1 MEGGKEAKRAEIES
15 AMDAIIASSFL
26 PSPPR
31 AYLVASMT
39 HRIEAAP
46 GGGSGGGG
54 HIRHAGS
61 VDRPF
66 LLCQLLLILIPSF
79 SWGVSGDQLRCRSDS
94 DGVVIMRVARSP
106 ALVGIGMSS
115 KQLAP
120 LSLQQALVTRRRL
133 IQQRRFWPATLHFLV
148 LAAVA
153 LSLLMLTS
161 AELYLPTQKQ
171 IYMTIVIIYPSACV
185 RCVRGFIFA
194 ETAAGETKRDK
205 LED

>member
-1 MEGGKEAKRAEIES
+1 MGITGWREGGKEAKRAEIES

-46 GGGSGGGG
+46 GGGGDGGG

-79 SWGVSGDQLRCRSDS
+79 SWGGSGDQLRCRSDS

-120 LSLQQALVTRRRL
+120 LSLQQALVTRRRRL
-133 IQQRRFWPATLHFLV
+133 IQQRRFWPATPHFLV
-148 LAAVA
+148 LATV
-153 LSLLMLTS
+153 S
-161 AELYLPTQKQ
+161 
-171 IYMTIVIIYPSACV
+171 PSPFLC
-185 RCVRGFIFA
+185 
-194 ETAAGETKRDK
+194 
-205 LED
+205 

>member
-1 MEGGKEAKRAEIES
+1 MSGLALDVTQGGDQPWESRDGGGGKEAKRAEIES

-46 GGGSGGGG
+46 GGGGG

-79 SWGVSGDQLRCRSDS
+79 SWGGSERG
-94 DGVVIMRVARSP
+94 
-106 ALVGIGMSS
+106 
-115 KQLAP
+115 
-120 LSLQQALVTRRRL
+120 
-133 IQQRRFWPATLHFLV
+133 PATLQKRQRRRRHNASRS
-148 LAAVA
+148 LAR
-153 LSLLMLTS
+153 S
-161 AELYLPTQKQ
+161 
-171 IYMTIVIIYPSACV
+171 
-185 RCVRGFIFA
+185 R
-194 ETAAGETKRDK
+194 RDRDVK
-205 LED
+205 

>member
-26 PSPPR
+26 PSFPAPGVFSGIHDASDRGRPR
-31 AYLVASMT
+31 RRRRPHSSR
-39 HRIEAAP
+39 RI
-46 GGGSGGGG
+46 GGGSPSIALFSYANSSFSFLRSHGEC
-54 HIRHAGS
+54 AGS
-61 VDRPF
+61 
-66 LLCQLLLILIPSF
+66 
-79 SWGVSGDQLRCRSDS
+79 GEQLRSSRSD
-94 DGVVIMRVARSP
+94 DGVVIMRAARP
-106 ALVGIGMSS
+106 LVGIGMSS

-133 IQQRRFWPATLHFLV
+133 IQHRRFWPATLHFLV

-171 IYMTIVIIYPSACV
+171 I
-185 RCVRGFIFA
+185 
-194 ETAAGETKRDK
+194 
-205 LED
+205 